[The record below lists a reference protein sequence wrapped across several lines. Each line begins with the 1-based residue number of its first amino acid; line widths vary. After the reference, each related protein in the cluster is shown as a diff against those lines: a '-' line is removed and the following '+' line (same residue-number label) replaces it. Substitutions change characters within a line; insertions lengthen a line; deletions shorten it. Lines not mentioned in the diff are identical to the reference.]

1 MKSQSITIQHLK
13 NTILIIALN
22 MKDNIIGV
30 LVLRTIPQ
38 VGQQTV
44 LPIVLLLEIM
54 TAYQIKV
61 HSQKIIIKHG
71 ENDEKTIILK
81 IKFLF
86 FYDFLMFR
94 DILQLQQIFLQDFD
108 QVPTKISCFFMK
120 IISFSYFLSEVYL

>member
-54 TAYQIKV
+54 TAY
-61 HSQKIIIKHG
+61 
-71 ENDEKTIILK
+71 
-81 IKFLF
+81 
-86 FYDFLMFR
+86 
-94 DILQLQQIFLQDFD
+94 
-108 QVPTKISCFFMK
+108 
-120 IISFSYFLSEVYL
+120 